1 MHRPSR
7 SVDLMSF
14 FRRVSVEG
22 TSGNISTVEDATE
35 DRIRYLRLE
44 GSDLMPC
51 LVDTGE
57 RQVAV
62 LASLGAGFVAV
73 NEKICIAC
81 SSKAV

>member
-1 MHRPSR
+1 MIGGL
-7 SVDLMSF
+7 SVLMSS

-22 TSGNISTVEDATE
+22 TSDNISTVKDAIE

-51 LVDTGE
+51 LVDTGK

-62 LASLGAGFVAV
+62 LASLGAGLFRR
-73 NEKICIAC
+73 E
-81 SSKAV
+81 

>member
-1 MHRPSR
+1 
-7 SVDLMSF
+7 MSF

-57 RQVAV
+57 RQVVV
-62 LASLGAGFVAV
+62 LASLGTGFVAV